1 ILFPFMNHVC
11 SNCCAHFS
19 DSTLIKQHK
28 VFILYFNCVHVF
40 GLCHQS
46 NGCYTMFDVFYLFLI
61 GLQCRLQGVSELSQ
75 LLSLAVLSL
84 FDLQR
89 KRNSNFK
96 PIVVF
101 AQSDR

>member
-1 ILFPFMNHVC
+1 
-11 SNCCAHFS
+11 
-19 DSTLIKQHK
+19 
-28 VFILYFNCVHVF
+28 
-40 GLCHQS
+40 
-46 NGCYTMFDVFYLFLI
+46 MFDVFYLFLI

-75 LLSLAVLSL
+75 LLPLAVLSL